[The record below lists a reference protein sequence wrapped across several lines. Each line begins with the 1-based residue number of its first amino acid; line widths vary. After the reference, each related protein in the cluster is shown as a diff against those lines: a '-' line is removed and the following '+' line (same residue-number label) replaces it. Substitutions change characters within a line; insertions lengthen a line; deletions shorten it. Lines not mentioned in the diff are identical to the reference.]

1 MPYVSDFSYGDY
13 NYNMKSK
20 YYLIALLTILITL
33 CSTIFLFGCN
43 EKEDNIETFNIT
55 YSTNYGGRID
65 GEANQT
71 VKKGDCGSE
80 VTAQAWEEGYYFE
93 KWSDGVEEATR
104 KEENVTENK
113 RIEAIFK
120 IMEFTVEY
128 QSGDGGYVKGGT
140 IIRGIQYGADL
151 NEIVEAIPNEG
162 YEFDVWSDGVTTATR
177 QEKNIISD
185 KQLCAY
191 FELKHVKVSYIAES
205 NGKIEG
211 VAEQTVTYGSATETV
226 TAVPNEGYEFDVW
239 SDGITSAT
247 RQDTNLTSD
256 KQISAYFKLKHV
268 TVTYYAGVNG
278 KIQGS
283 TQQSVA
289 YGSETELVTA
299 IPNEGYEFD
308 VWSDGVTTARR
319 QEKNI
324 TSNKQIF
331 ANFKLKHVQVT
342 YIAEF
347 NGKIEGVAEQSV
359 IYGRQTEW
367 VTAVPDEG
375 YKFIGWSDGYKT
387 ETRRDYYC
395 TKDIQI
401 TAYFEI
407 IKRTF
412 KLNYNMVTKDAVEEV
427 ELTYFETDKVTLP
440 VPEKDK
446 FTFCGWYQDKLQVSD
461 ENGIIIAGD
470 KVFENSLNKLHAK
483 WQAHETFTYKI
494 LMIYITDV
502 QAMLPTQQHGNPT
515 GETVAVNYQISDI
528 ERQVYHNL
536 TIKLEE
542 TLEDMLDG
550 LVDFVVDEYFT
561 TQAIGTESITQD
573 SGGNVK
579 IWPWNIPEIT
589 KERREQYQSILTT
602 LNFNEYN
609 HLFHSAAGAATEK
622 YGTIYFESSVNRIN
636 IEDLLDLNS
645 CYWETALGAYIHE
658 LSHTIEMRKDFY
670 SFHSAA
676 VSHLIVKE
684 GMQELEAYK
693 LYYLSEIEIEG
704 QKVGIPYDFWK
715 EDLENPYIDRF

>member
-13 NYNMKSK
+13 NYNMKRK

-71 VKKGDCGSE
+71 VKKGDCGNE
-80 VTAQAWEEGYYFE
+80 VTAIAWEEGYYFE

-177 QEKNIISD
+177 QEKNITSN
-185 KQLCAY
+185 KQIFAY
-191 FELKHVKVSYIAES
+191 FKLKHIQVTYAAES

-211 VAEQTVTYGSATETV
+211 A
-226 TAVPNEGYEFDVW
+226 
-239 SDGITSAT
+239 
-247 RQDTNLTSD
+247 
-256 KQISAYFKLKHV
+256 
-268 TVTYYAGVNG
+268 
-278 KIQGS
+278 
-283 TQQSVA
+283 
-289 YGSETELVTA
+289 
-299 IPNEGYEFD
+299 
-308 VWSDGVTTARR
+308 
-319 QEKNI
+319 
-324 TSNKQIF
+324 
-331 ANFKLKHVQVT
+331 
-342 YIAEF
+342 
-347 NGKIEGVAEQSV
+347 AEQSV

-502 QAMLPTQQHGNPT
+502 QATLPTKTGNKV
-515 GETVAVNYQISDI
+515 EVNYHITDL
-528 ERQVYHNL
+528 ERQIYHNI

-542 TLEDMLDG
+542 ILEDMLDG

-561 TQAIGTESITQD
+561 TQPIGAESFVQAWNGTSFD
-573 SGGNVK
+573 VSLH
-579 IWPWNIPEIT
+579 IWDIPEISLEMR
-589 KERREQYQSILTT
+589 KQYQSVIAT
-602 LNFNEYN
+602 LNFNQDTS
-609 HLFHSAAGAATEK
+609 LFFSGGGAATEK
-622 YGTIYFESSVNRIN
+622 YGYVFFDPQIRGLLGIVGNKL
-636 IEDLLDLNS
+636 EDLMDLNNS
-645 CYWETALGAYIHE
+645 YWKNIIGAYIHE
-658 LSHTIEMRKDFY
+658 FVHTIEQRKGYFE
-670 SFHSAA
+670 FHTAISKPFLGDNIWWA
-676 VSHLIVKE
+676 LD
-684 GMQELEAYK
+684 ELEKYK
-693 LYYLSEIEIEG
+693 LYIIKEIYDDNE
-704 QKVGIPYDFWK
+704 KVVIPYEFWE
-715 EDLENPYIDRF
+715 EDLKNPYEERF